1 MKIKYP
7 KPHIEVAYGKTSHW
21 GFGIAW
27 NPDYRDVSIDF
38 IHWYIAI
45 GLGAK

>member
-1 MKIKYP
+1 MKIG
-7 KPHIEVAYGKTSHW
+7 YGTTSNW